1 MAGKPSGAKGIFLDF
16 DASVRSDVTAGEW
29 EGGVIDTIQ
38 DLLLPPCQSSQV
50 VLDAIGR
57 AGKAVTLTPERQP
70 LLPGK
75 GDANAQADPID
86 PVAATKSG
94 GTPDPPQNP
103 PVLGT
108 GGGSD
113 VVLKFTAQDWEPS
126 SATASL
132 KAADETLL
140 HELVHAFRQAA
151 GLEDSFPLE
160 APFEVLRRGSGSV
173 SQLMTQTTATRPN
186 KHSQIY
192 NEYEEF
198 VAILLTNIYRSENKR
213 IGLRRDHLGGD
224 GELSYPLTNARNF
237 LTVWRPQI
245 DRLCGEM
252 HLLCNQ
258 LAAVEC
264 HFNPIFELYAAQN
277 RFLPGGRRVS

>member
-1 MAGKPSGAKGIFLDF
+1 MAGKPSGTRGILLDW
-16 DASVRSDVTAGEW
+16 DASVRSDVTASEW

-38 DLLLPPCQSSQV
+38 DLLLPPCQSSQAL
-50 VLDAIGR
+50 LDAIGR
-57 AGKAVTLTPERQP
+57 TGKTVTLGPERQP
-70 LLPGK
+70 LFPDK
-75 GDANAQADPID
+75 SDANAHAEAVD
-86 PVAATKSG
+86 PVAGTIAG
-94 GTPDPPQNP
+94 GTTDHPQNP
-103 PVLGT
+103 PVPGT
-108 GGGSD
+108 GAGSD
-113 VVLKFTAQDWEPS
+113 SVLKFTAQDWEPS

-132 KAADETLL
+132 KAADETLF
-140 HELVHAFRQAA
+140 HELVHAFRQMS
-151 GLEDSFPLE
+151 GLEDSFPLD
-160 APFEVLRRGSGSV
+160 APFEVLRRGGGTV
-173 SQLMTQTTATRPN
+173 TQLMTQTTATRPN

-213 IGLRRDHLGGD
+213 IGLRRDHLGD
-224 GELSYPLTNARNF
+224 AGELAYPLTNARNF

-245 DRLCGEM
+245 ERLCGEM

-264 HFNPIFELYAAQN
+264 QFNPIFELYAAQN